1 MNPRNAQR
9 MLDLLA
15 EGQKRAPNLMQG
27 MTPWYVMDPA
37 YWRLVELEG
46 PERAKVLYDRFNKVM
61 TPFSTNANV
70 MAEIHRG
77 SAANM
82 MAERGEF
89 PLFARYGGV
98 SEPQRGADF
107 PAALR
112 DVKSHVRH
120 GNQWPPAG
128 RWLETGEHGFG
139 QQIVKNP
146 TYTLASGVP
155 ETGFQTRW
163 AVPDAHLTRL
173 SGMSE
178 SRRTTQPEVSMK
190 GPEYRSFGPW
200 FRGNVAEPAGLE
212 AVPTQASLWGLGA
225 PQTGVETA
233 IGAPKLELLAQR
245 MWERAQKLGIDP
257 RAVRDQVLLGKEH
270 AVFAPLAIGGGAA
283 ATSREPREMP
293 PAMSEIYA
301 QDRVQQ

>member
-1 MNPRNAQR
+1 
-9 MLDLLA
+9 
-15 EGQKRAPNLMQG
+15 
-27 MTPWYVMDPA
+27 
-37 YWRLVELEG
+37 
-46 PERAKVLYDRFNKVM
+46 M

-112 DVKSHVRH
+112 DVKSHVRPGTSGRRQDDGLKRVSTVSVSSSQEPNLH
-120 GNQWPPAG
+120 AGVWRAGNWVSDQMG
-128 RWLETGEHGFG
+128 M
-139 QQIVKNP
+139 
-146 TYTLASGVP
+146 
-155 ETGFQTRW
+155 
-163 AVPDAHLTRL
+163 PDAHLTRL

-245 MWERAQKLGIDP
+245 MWERAQK
-257 RAVRDQVLLGKEH
+257 RAWTQSSRDQVLLGKEH